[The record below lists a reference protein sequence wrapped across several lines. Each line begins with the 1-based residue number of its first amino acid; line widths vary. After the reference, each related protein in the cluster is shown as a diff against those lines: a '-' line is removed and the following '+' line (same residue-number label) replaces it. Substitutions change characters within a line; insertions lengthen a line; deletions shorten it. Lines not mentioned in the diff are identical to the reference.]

1 MPSRFF
7 KNISFALALGLS
19 GAVALPSSPALATTF
34 APLTVEQMT
43 DVSDYVIRGDVIQ
56 VWTEVGDNGRVWTR
70 ARVTVKEVF
79 KGPDAPDELI
89 IDSMGGAYGGHMT
102 TVEGRAV
109 FSEHE
114 ELVGFLSLQSN
125 GRLVPVGKFL
135 GKFIV
140 RRAPGDTEQY
150 VRTWHGSDDGI
161 QYDARF
167 LPHYKPE
174 DRLYVPDFRT
184 RIENRLRTGW
194 DGIAPERLEQL
205 NTPQIR
211 KQR

>member
-1 MPSRFF
+1 MHGKSAGDPMGDEGGILQARFGLRWSRTKRCSMSCSVFGGDTRIF
-7 KNISFALALGLS
+7 
-19 GAVALPSSPALATTF
+19 
-34 APLTVEQMT
+34 LT
-43 DVSDYVIRGDVIQ
+43 
-56 VWTEVGDNGRVWTR
+56 
-70 ARVTVKEVF
+70 TVK
-79 KGPDAPDELI
+79 GD
-89 IDSMGGAYGGHMT
+89 
-102 TVEGRAV
+102 
-109 FSEHE
+109 
-114 ELVGFLSLQSN
+114 
-125 GRLVPVGKFL
+125 RLVPVGKFL

-194 DGIAPERLEQL
+194 DGKMIPGIAPERLEQL